1 MKLLKLPLLLLLP
14 HLTFTI
20 SIDPQQPLYD
30 PALASSSSSSK
41 LLALHKSLVEIESI
55 TGHEHDVAQYLVDYL
70 TLQGLTVETQ
80 VVGPGLDGRGKR
92 QNLLAYIGKQR
103 KTKVL
108 VSSHIDTVPPFWPYE
123 RKGEEIWGRG
133 TVDAKGSVAA
143 QIIAFEE
150 LWKAGK
156 LGKGDVALLFVVGEE
171 VGGDG
176 MKKANDFGLK
186 WDTVIFGEPTELKLA
201 SGHKGISGMVI
212 TAKGK
217 AGHSGYPEL
226 GRNAIAMLIPALNEL
241 LKAELPWSEEYG
253 NTTLNFGTIEGGVA
267 GKSQLLGG
275 LFPLSYCFG
284 FRLCSSI
291 QRLLE
296 RCTPKDNR
304 KKYANSKILGNRGQG
319 RKIS

>member
-108 VSSHIDTVPPFWPYE
+108 VSSHIDTVPQF
-123 RKGEEIWGRG
+123 
-133 TVDAKGSVAA
+133 
-143 QIIAFEE
+143 
-150 LWKAGK
+150 
-156 LGKGDVALLFVVGEE
+156 
-171 VGGDG
+171 
-176 MKKANDFGLK
+176 
-186 WDTVIFGEPTELKLA
+186 
-201 SGHKGISGMVI
+201 
-212 TAKGK
+212 
-217 AGHSGYPEL
+217 
-226 GRNAIAMLIPALNEL
+226 
-241 LKAELPWSEEYG
+241 
-253 NTTLNFGTIEGGVA
+253 
-267 GKSQLLGG
+267 
-275 LFPLSYCFG
+275 
-284 FRLCSSI
+284 
-291 QRLLE
+291 
-296 RCTPKDNR
+296 
-304 KKYANSKILGNRGQG
+304 
-319 RKIS
+319 